1 MNNILLLKFVE
12 ISLQS
17 CHYFMSLKYSNANNK
32 KTKTIPGISKWFMW
46 DWLINGEVAGY
57 VRAKSLPNIGEWT
70 EFSPADIST
79 FCGEINHPNPEY
91 TTPTKPKTQ
100 WLTLLLIKKSTQKSI
115 EYNKTQN
122 SPNSISDQMG

>member
-1 MNNILLLKFVE
+1 
-12 ISLQS
+12 
-17 CHYFMSLKYSNANNK
+17 
-32 KTKTIPGISKWFMW
+32 MW
-46 DWLINGEVAGY
+46 DWPIDGEVARY

-79 FCGEINHPNPEY
+79 FCGEINRPNPEY

-100 WLTLLLIKKSTQKSI
+100 WLTSLSMKKSTQKSI

-122 SPNSISDQMG
+122 SPNPISDQMG

>member
-46 DWLINGEVAGY
+46 DWPIDGEVAGY

-70 EFSPADIST
+70 EFSLKPGWALKENQKMGNKGGGKRISKKVIPASL
-79 FCGEINHPNPEY
+79 FSCG
-91 TTPTKPKTQ
+91 
-100 WLTLLLIKKSTQKSI
+100 
-115 EYNKTQN
+115 
-122 SPNSISDQMG
+122 